1 MNKTVHFLFLAF
13 WVNNILLAN
22 DNPQGSSMDFN
33 RNKVSHHD
41 NAGIIERD
49 GYGLQY
55 CIEGTGTSVLVI
67 GSAIYYP
74 RTFSE
79 GLRKHLR
86 LAFVDHRC
94 FAIPP
99 KTADD
104 SLFELDVILDDM
116 EYVRKK
122 LNLGRIV
129 VIGHSG
135 HGYMALEYAK
145 KYPEYVSH
153 VVLIGH
159 GPDFSIKSQE
169 MAEQYWKDAASPERK
184 KALDE
189 NFHQFSQDQIAQL
202 TPSQQFIKKYVL
214 SGPRI
219 WYNYRFDSSP
229 LWEGVEINVPLLNHV
244 WGTIFRDIDITKGL
258 EKFNVPVFLALGR
271 YDFLIGESSWDSVIK
286 KFHSIHLHV
295 FEHSGHTPQYEE
307 ADLFDQKFLEWLA
320 K

>member
-1 MNKTVHFLFLAF
+1 MNKTVLFFLLAF
-13 WVNNILLAN
+13 FVNNTLLAD
-22 DNPQGSSMDFN
+22 DNRLVLDMNFN
-33 RNKVSHHD
+33 RDTVSQ
-41 NAGIIERD
+41 NMSSGIIERD

-55 CIEGTGTSVLVI
+55 CIEGSGISALVI

-74 RTFSE
+74 RTFSKD
-79 GLRKHLR
+79 LRKHLR

-94 FAIPP
+94 FSIPP
-99 KTADD
+99 KAVND
-104 SLFELDVILDDM
+104 SMPELDVILDDM

-145 KYPEYVSH
+145 KYPEHVSH

-159 GPDFSIKSQE
+159 GPDFSLRSQE
-169 MAEQYWKDAASPERK
+169 MAEQYWNDAASSERK

-202 TPSQQFIKKYVL
+202 TPSQQFIKRYVL

-219 WYNYRFDSSP
+219 WYDYRFDSSP
-229 LWEGVEINVPLLNHV
+229 FWEGVEINVPLFNHV

-258 EKFNVPVFLALGR
+258 EKFKKPVFLALGR
-271 YDFLIGESSWDSVIK
+271 YDFLIGESPWDSVIK
-286 KFHSIHLHV
+286 KFHNIHLHT
-295 FEHSGHTPQYEE
+295 FEQSGHTPQYEE
-307 ADLFDQKFLEWLA
+307 AELFDQKILEWLA